1 LLKASIYL
9 KYRENKSKYTVFLI
23 TDNNRQEASR
33 RKLYRQEGKYTD
45 KKGNIPT
52 RKKNIPT
59 RRGIYRQEIKYQ
71 QEEKIRTII
80 IDISINKYIYLSI
93 NFFFLFDFHTC
104 SRKKVIS
111 KIILL
116 VLVLFLLVY
125 NNMVSI
131 IYTKSLLKT

>member
-1 LLKASIYL
+1 MLKASIYL

-59 RRGIYRQEIKYQ
+59 RRGIYRQEKKYQ

-93 NFFFLFDFHTC
+93 NFFSFRFSHLF
-104 SRKKVIS
+104 KK
-111 KIILL
+111 K
-116 VLVLFLLVY
+116 
-125 NNMVSI
+125 SI
-131 IYTKSLLKT
+131 YLKLNY